1 MEQWMEMSFWERSVD
16 RAIDWLIVSG
26 PSIVIIFVLALIL
39 LRLSDV
45 AVKQLGKITLERME
59 NRCDVDCNEVE
70 KRLATL
76 QRIFLKTL
84 RIVVAIIVG
93 MLLMRKF
100 GVDIAP
106 LIAGAGIVGLA
117 VGFGA
122 QELVRDVISGIFML
136 VEDQVRVGDVAVVNG
151 TGGLVEH
158 IGMRTIIL
166 RDPSGTVHIFQN
178 GKVNSLS
185 NMTKTWSAMVFDI
198 GVAYKEDTDKVTEIM
213 AEVGQGLAADPD
225 FAQNIIEP
233 LEIFGLHEF
242 GDSAVIIRAR
252 LKTRPGQQWALGR
265 EYRRRLKKAFDKK
278 GVEIPF
284 PHRTLYWGEESRPV
298 DIALMQAQAKRGEEA

>member
-1 MEQWMEMSFWERSVD
+1 MEMGFWERAVD
-16 RAIDWLIVSG
+16 RAIDWVIVSG
-26 PSIVIIFVLALIL
+26 PSVVIIFVLALVL
-39 LRLSDV
+39 LRLSDF
-45 AVKQLGKITLERME
+45 AVKQLGKMTLERME
-59 NRCDVDCNEVE
+59 NRCDVDCSEVE

-76 QRIFLKTL
+76 QRIFNKAL
-84 RIVVAIIVG
+84 RIFVATLVG
-93 MLLMRKF
+93 MLLLRQF

-117 VGFGA
+117 IGFGA
-122 QELVRDVISGIFML
+122 QELVRDVISGVFML

-158 IGMRTIIL
+158 IGLRTIIL
-166 RDPSGTVHIFQN
+166 RDPSGTVHVFQN

-185 NMTKTWSAMVFDI
+185 NMTKTWSAMIFDI

-213 AEVGQGLAADPD
+213 AQVGHELAGDPD
-225 FAQNIIEP
+225 FAGNIIAP
-233 LEIFGLHEF
+233 LEIFGLNEF
-242 GDSAVIIRAR
+242 GDSAVVIRAR

-265 EYRRRLKKAFDKK
+265 EYRRRLKKAFDQK

-284 PHRTLYWGEESRPV
+284 PHRTLYWGEESKAV
-298 DIALMQAQAKRGEEA
+298 DIAMQAQESPIRKND